1 MKLRDVPSACP
12 RLWRSLPVPPAEL
25 RLDLVLSSGQ
35 TFRWWESS
43 PGAWTGVLGGRVWT
57 LRQERDRLWY
67 TVYEEEEEDGDVCPD
82 KDGDVCPTGAAEPD
96 SAETEQI
103 LRDYFQ
109 LDVGLPALYRAWGAA
124 DPLFRKV
131 AKDFPGAD
139 AEARLRALGFG
150 YRAKFVSGSARAIAE
165 GLGAE
170 GLCRLRTVP
179 YAEARRVL
187 CTLPGVGTKVGAGMG
202 GTRSTDGGGS

>member
-1 MKLRDVPSACP
+1 M
-12 RLWRSLPVPPAEL
+12 
-25 RLDLVLSSGQ
+25 
-35 TFRWWESS
+35 
-43 PGAWTGVLGGRVWT
+43 LGGRVWT

-67 TVYEEEEEDGDVCPD
+67 TVYEEEEDGDACPD

-131 AKDFPGAD
+131 AKDFPGEVAP
-139 AEARLRALGFG
+139 RGM
-150 YRAKFVSGSARAIAE
+150 SAAPAQRP
-165 GLGAE
+165 LTTSH
-170 GLCRLRTVP
+170 CR
-179 YAEARRVL
+179 
-187 CTLPGVGTKVGAGMG
+187 GAGAAAG
-202 GTRSTDGGGS
+202 PC